1 MIRIQNIPLPLD
13 GDLEQL
19 RKKAARILG
28 VRPGALEEL
37 TLVRQSIDARKKQ
50 DVHYVYTVDVSLRT
64 GEEQAVERTGKKN
77 VSLVLPKPYL
87 FPEVKRR
94 SPSMPVVVGMG
105 PAGLFAALFLARN
118 GLPCVVLER
127 GQDVD
132 CRTAQ
137 VERFWDSGLLDP
149 SSNVQF
155 GEGGAGTFSDGKLT
169 TGTHDPR
176 ISAVIDALVESGAP
190 EDVKWS
196 HKPHIGTDILRD
208 VVRNVRRELLAQNP
222 HPLQKRI
229 AILGGSTTNEV
240 ADQLGLFLLQYG
252 IQAEFYQSEYGQY
265 WQDAMFGTPELDGFH
280 PDVIYIHT
288 NWRNIINFPTTA
300 TPQAEIDAMLNAEY
314 SRFEQMWQ
322 ALEAKFHCPV
332 IQNNF
337 DRPNYR
343 LMGNRD
349 IWDPHGRSNYLSR
362 LNQRFYAYAAAHE
375 DFYINDIDYLSADY
389 GLTAWGDAFFWHMYK
404 YAMCL
409 DAIPSLANSVANII
423 KSLYG
428 RNKKALV
435 LDLDNT
441 LWGGIVGDDGVDGI
455 AIGPEVPEG
464 QVYAEFQSYCK
475 ALQTIGVVL
484 AVDSK
489 NDEANALA
497 GLNHPDSVLH
507 PDDFVC
513 IKANWDPKD
522 QNLKAI
528 AAELSLGA
536 DSFVFADDNPAERAI
551 VAAQLPGVAT
561 PVLDGAENYIKMLD
575 HGGYFETTILSG
587 DDLKKTA
594 QYHARAQAAQAQAAF
609 ADYGQYLDSLEM
621 TATIRPFEA
630 VYMQRIAQLTN
641 KSNQFNLTTLRCTE
655 DDIRS
660 MAEKPDWITLY
671 GKLVDKFADNGVV
684 TVVAGQAQG
693 QTLCLRLWLMSCRVL
708 KRGMED
714 AMMDTLAA
722 KAAAAGYTALE
733 GYYYPTAK
741 NAMVREFYAGYG
753 FEKTAEDADGNTTW
767 RLDLAAYNPRC
778 PHIKIET

>member
-1 MIRIQNIPLPLD
+1 MDCFNYPLD
-13 GDLEQL
+13 TETLL
-19 RKKAARILG
+19 RKKRRL
-28 VRPGALEEL
+28 
-37 TLVRQSIDARKKQ
+37 RK
-50 DVHYVYTVDVSLRT
+50 
-64 GEEQAVERTGKKN
+64 
-77 VSLVLPKPYL
+77 
-87 FPEVKRR
+87 
-94 SPSMPVVVGMG
+94 
-105 PAGLFAALFLARN
+105 
-118 GLPCVVLER
+118 
-127 GQDVD
+127 
-132 CRTAQ
+132 
-137 VERFWDSGLLDP
+137 
-149 SSNVQF
+149 
-155 GEGGAGTFSDGKLT
+155 
-169 TGTHDPR
+169 
-176 ISAVIDALVESGAP
+176 
-190 EDVKWS
+190 
-196 HKPHIGTDILRD
+196 
-208 VVRNVRRELLAQNP
+208 ELLAQNP

-641 KSNQFNLTTLRCTE
+641 KSNQFNVTTRRYTPAEMESVFE
-655 DDIRS
+655 DDGYIR
-660 MAEKPDWITLY
+660 LY
-671 GKLVDKFADNGVV
+671 GKLIDKFGDNGVV
-684 TVVAGQAQG
+684 SVVIGRKNGTA
-693 QTLCLRLWLMSCRVL
+693 LDIDLWLMSCRVL
-708 KRGMED
+708 KRDMEF
-714 AMMDTLAA
+714 AMLDRLVERCREVGVETIN
-722 KAAAAGYTALE
+722 

-741 NAMVREFYAGYG
+741 NKMVSDLFGRFG
-753 FEKTAEDADGNTTW
+753 FTKTEEHEDDSTVWQLRVADYKPQNHVIEVFGNDHAEA
-767 RLDLAAYNPRC
+767 
-778 PHIKIET
+778 